1 MKNSLKRALAVL
13 REYAASN
20 PIKVRAAI
28 AAVLVLVGQLAPS
41 IADVVGS
48 DTIVDVLT
56 GVVVVVLGAD
66 AARKATQK

>member
-1 MKNSLKRALAVL
+1 MLETLRAIV
-13 REYAASN
+13 RDN
-20 PIKVRAAI
+20 PVKVRAAI
-28 AAVLVLVGQLAPS
+28 AAVLVLVGQLIPS

-66 AARKATQK
+66 AARKVTQK